1 MALKL
6 EERDDLLPLCPHCA
20 EPLEKLFFR
29 RVRELV
35 AGKRLAYFCPHCQ
48 RLLGL
53 THYSD

>member
-6 EERDDLLPLCPHCA
+6 EERDDLAPVCPHCA

-29 RVRELV
+29 QIRELM
-35 AGKRLAYFCPHCQ
+35 AGKRLAYFCPHCH

-53 THYSD
+53 THY